1 MSAGNHYIH
10 LHWSDVP
17 LPKSPFLGYAVPAF
31 SDANKVILTGRG
43 LKEAT
48 VREEAEFII
57 DGSQAGP
64 GENSIELADTFC
76 LKEFT
81 FFLKIKSLVT

>member
-1 MSAGNHYIH
+1 M
-10 LHWSDVP
+10 P

-64 GENSIELADTFC
+64 GENSIELAGT
-76 LKEFT
+76 
-81 FFLKIKSLVT
+81 